1 MQPVGDAM
9 VRDATVGGLV
19 GGLTV
24 GGLAVGQAKQSFMV
38 SNLGR
43 NTSAESFGA
52 VRRSSSR
59 TCFCGLQCVIVDRH
73 IC

>member
-24 GGLAVGQAKQSFMV
+24 GGLAVGQARQSFMV

-52 VRRSSSR
+52 V
-59 TCFCGLQCVIVDRH
+59 
-73 IC
+73 